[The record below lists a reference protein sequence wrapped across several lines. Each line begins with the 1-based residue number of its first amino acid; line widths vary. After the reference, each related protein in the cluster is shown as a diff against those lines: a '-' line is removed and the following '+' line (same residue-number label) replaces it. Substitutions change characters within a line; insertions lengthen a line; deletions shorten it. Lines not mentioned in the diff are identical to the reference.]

1 MLSISKISM
10 QRKLIIIIAFT
21 LAIGLGFI
29 SFFSIRNNIANIKRA
44 EKNNMDLLSTVFEK
58 GIKNAMVTGN
68 APIVIGWLES
78 ILKTD
83 DLVELRD
90 YRRNGVAAFID
101 NETRNEVNH
110 FLTFEK
116 FPPRKVK
123 KVPQRFNTLF
133 KGEFKQAVDTAE
145 PVGYDEVI
153 DGKPVHTRLLP
164 IVRDNR
170 CILCHGYEDHPVR
183 SILQISVSKVATIE
197 AINNNILWA
206 VISSVVVIVLIG
218 VVMSLLINR
227 EVITPISVAISNI
240 SDVADSQDK
249 ITSQQASSVHEITT
263 TVEELNASSKQVN
276 AKAESLAEQSK
287 QALAVAHEGRK
298 AIDESISEMN
308 SIKKKVGEIAE
319 DVLTLSE
326 NTNQIGAI
334 INVVGDIANK
344 TDMLAVNAAI
354 EAAKAA
360 EHGKGF
366 AVVASEVRSLADQS
380 KKAAEKIESLIQ
392 EIQNSVNSTV
402 MTTEDG
408 GRRVDAGVTHILQA
422 GATINNAIDTISST
436 ADAANEIAIAS
447 RQESLAND
455 QVADAMNQINKGMQA
470 SAAATKESL
479 KSIQQLHHLIDRKI
493 KEQQEKEWS
502 DNIQDEN

>member
-21 LAIGLGFI
+21 LAIGLGFT
-29 SFFSIRNNIANIKRA
+29 SFFSIKNNIANIRRS
-44 EKNNMDLLSTVFEK
+44 EKYNMDLLSTVFEK

-78 ILKTD
+78 ILKTEE
-83 DLVELRD
+83 LVELRD
-90 YRRNGVAAFID
+90 YRRDGVAAFID
-101 NETRNEVNH
+101 NETRDDVNK

-116 FPPRKVK
+116 FPLRKVK
-123 KVPQRFNTLF
+123 SEPGKFNNAF
-133 KGEFKQAVDTAE
+133 KDEFNKAVDTAR
-145 PVGYDEVI
+145 PVSYDEII
-153 DGKPVHTRLLP
+153 DGQPVHTRLLP

-183 SILQISVSKVATIE
+183 SILQISVSKVATTE
-197 AINNNILWA
+197 AINHNIMWA
-206 VISSVVVIVLIG
+206 VVSSVVVIFLISI
-218 VVMSLLINR
+218 VMSLLINR
-227 EVITPISVAISNI
+227 EVITPISRAISNI

-287 QALAVAHEGRK
+287 QALSVAHEGRK

-308 SIKKKVGEIAE
+308 SIKKKVSEIAE

-402 MTTEDG
+402 MTTEEG
-408 GRRVDAGVTHILQA
+408 GKRVDAGVTHILQA
-422 GATINNAIDTISST
+422 GATINNAIETISST

-470 SAAATKESL
+470 SATATRESL
-479 KSIQQLHHLIDRKI
+479 RSIQQLHQLIDQKI
-493 KEQQEKEWS
+493 KEKKSKEWTHEQS
-502 DNIQDEN
+502 DED